1 MKNNRYNWRVVAY
14 DENNNVIEAW
24 TIKDRTEREAEKEA
38 IADLPMCDDWT
49 MTKIKQKVVNI

>member
-38 IADLPMCDDWT
+38 IADLPMGDDGT
-49 MTKIKQKVVNI
+49 MTKCN